1 MEAVFYR
8 LTLSSAGTR
17 RTRSESL
24 PRSMGSLGSTVR
36 TDVSLQSLVH
46 RRQHSAAFG
55 NRTEVLAIVNHAA

>member
-1 MEAVFYR
+1 
-8 LTLSSAGTR
+8 
-17 RTRSESL
+17 
-24 PRSMGSLGSTVR
+24 MGSLGSTVR